1 MNSFSLNGALPAGSL
16 QSPCLDL
23 WRNAGYRVTHSDR
36 SYFLT
41 VDDPEVDLILLRPQE
56 IPRYVAEGSLDFGI
70 CGYDCILEC
79 DAEDQVVELG
89 ELVFSKVSR
98 APLRWVVAVPIDSPI
113 REVADL
119 DGKRI
124 DTEFVFMTQR
134 WLQLQNV
141 QSDLRFSWGTTE
153 VKPGRGFCDAIVEAT
168 ETGGSLERNRLREVA
183 EVCRSTPRFI
193 ASRKAFADSRKR
205 EKMEDIA
212 LMLRSTLD
220 AEGKEGMMMNVRR
233 QDSERV
239 IAFLPA
245 LQKPTMAS
253 LSDPDWVSI
262 TTIVEET
269 VVREIIPQLKRAGA
283 EGIVTFPIQKLIL

>member
-1 MNSFSLNGALPAGSL
+1 MNILSVSGALPSGSL
-16 QSPCLDL
+16 RDPCIDL
-23 WRNAGYRVTHSDR
+23 WLSAGYRMTVSDR
-36 SYFLT
+36 SYFPKI
-41 VDDPEVDLILLRPQE
+41 DDPEIDLILLRPQE
-56 IPRYVAEGSLDFGI
+56 IPRYIAEGSLDFGI

-79 DAEDQVVELG
+79 NAEDQVVELA
-89 ELVFSKVSR
+89 ELVFSKVTR

-119 DGKRI
+119 DRKRI

-134 WLQLQNV
+134 WLQSKQI
-141 QSDLRFSWGTTE
+141 QADLRFSWGTTE

-168 ETGGSLERNRLREVA
+168 ETGGSLERNNLREVA

-193 ASRKAFADSRKR
+193 AGRKAFDDPWKR

-220 AEGKEGMMMNVRR
+220 AEGKEGLKMNARR
-233 QDSERV
+233 IDSERI
-239 IAFLPA
+239 IAFVPA
-245 LQKPTMAS
+245 LRKPTVAS

-262 TTIVEET
+262 ETIVEET
-269 VVREIIPQLKRAGA
+269 VVREIIPKLKRAGA